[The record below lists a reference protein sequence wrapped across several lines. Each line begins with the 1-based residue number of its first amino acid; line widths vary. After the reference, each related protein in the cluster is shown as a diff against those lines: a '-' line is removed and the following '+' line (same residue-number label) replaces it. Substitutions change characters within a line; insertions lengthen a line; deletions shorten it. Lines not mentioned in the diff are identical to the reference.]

1 MSLSQQLQAMLA
13 RARGGAVSRSGFVAA
28 NEVDT
33 RIFAADED
41 VNVLLEG
48 GFPDARLLRVT
59 AYPSRIPNMDSGV
72 TVHEFSFVAAPPST
86 TEQDVRV
93 ALNQAGLKPEKIGDV
108 REMRGVWQVALFSD
122 IKPEE
127 LGSLPSLGEFS
138 VQSVGGSTAKT
149 QKVREVVVP
158 SLRVDVVGAKGFGV
172 SREAFKAGIAAGKV
186 RLNGQPVTH
195 SSQVREGDSLV
206 AEGLGKVVFTRVV
219 NETRR
224 GNFKVE
230 LDVQR

>member
-1 MSLSQQLQAMLA
+1 MA
-13 RARGGAVSRSGFVAA
+13 RARGGAVSRSAFVPAA
-28 NEVDT
+28 EIDT
-33 RIFAADED
+33 RIFAADDD
-41 VNVLLEG
+41 VSALLEG

-59 AYPSRIPNMDSGV
+59 LYPTRIPNMDSGV
-72 TVHEFSFVAAPPST
+72 TVHEFSFVSAPPST
-86 TEQDVRV
+86 SDQDLRV
-93 ALNQAGLKPEKIGDV
+93 ALAQAGLDPEAIGDV
-108 REMRGVWQVALFSD
+108 HEVRGAWQVALFSD
-122 IKPEE
+122 IQPETLGE
-127 LGSLPSLGEFS
+127 LPLLGEFS
-138 VQSVGGSTAKT
+138 VQRVGSSTAKT

-186 RLNGQPVTH
+186 RLNGQTASH
-195 SSQVREGDSLV
+195 SSQIREGDSLV
-206 AEGLGKVVFTRVV
+206 AEGLGRVVFTRVV